1 MDLLKKSL
9 VVIESLVNKRKTQL
23 NKIKGLMRKIEE
35 LDSQVDEFESIKKLE
50 DA

>member
-50 DA
+50 NA